1 MNCPFFN
8 AGKAS
13 ALVFPEKY
21 ITLTKGDTLKLIC
34 IVNEET
40 ISIMW
45 KKDGDLITEKA
56 VIETRLDEE
65 NSKLDI
71 TEVVEE
77 DSGEYSCEARNKPG
91 TVARSVVTVNVKGKL
106 FKQPHIISVNNYV
119 ITRPPSIFL
128 RNLFQWFFSLLETR
142 NLKGI

>member
-1 MNCPFFN
+1 M
-8 AGKAS
+8 
-13 ALVFPEKY
+13 
-21 ITLTKGDTLKLIC
+21 IC

-56 VIETRLDEE
+56 VIETRLDEK

-71 TEVVEE
+71 TKVVEE

-91 TVARSVVTVNVKGKL
+91 TVARSVVIVNVKGKL
-106 FKQPHIISVNNYV
+106 FKELHIILVINYV
-119 ITRPPSIFL
+119 R
-128 RNLFQWFFSLLETR
+128 SLL
-142 NLKGI
+142 

>member
-1 MNCPFFN
+1 MNCPFFCT
-8 AGKAS
+8 GKAS

-91 TVARSVVTVNVKGKL
+91 TVARSVVTLNVKGKL
-106 FKQPHIISVNNYV
+106 FKELYII
-119 ITRPPSIFL
+119 
-128 RNLFQWFFSLLETR
+128 
-142 NLKGI
+142 

>member
-1 MNCPFFN
+1 MNFPFFN

-13 ALVFPEKY
+13 ALVFLEKY

-34 IVNEET
+34 IVNEQT

-106 FKQPHIISVNNYV
+106 FKEPHIISVINYV
-119 ITRPPSIFL
+119 R
-128 RNLFQWFFSLLETR
+128 SLL
-142 NLKGI
+142 

>member
-1 MNCPFFN
+1 MSGTYKCTAKNKAN
-8 AGKAS
+8 KTSSSATLRVYGKAS
-13 ALVFPEKY
+13 ALLFPEKY

-40 ISIMW
+40 INIMW

-56 VIETRLDEE
+56 AIETRLDEE

-77 DSGEYSCEARNKPG
+77 DSGKYSCEARNKLRN
-91 TVARSVVTVNVKGKL
+91 VARSVVTVNVKGKL
-106 FKQPHIISVNNYV
+106 
-119 ITRPPSIFL
+119 
-128 RNLFQWFFSLLETR
+128 
-142 NLKGI
+142 